1 MEKSKQQEKALEFY
15 SRKQTANLVMRETRP
30 KLSRRAIGIGLA
42 ALVLLAVGAQFLVR
56 VPLAQVAEMETAA
69 LRLEQQLEQLRAVN
83 GGFDQVQAEY
93 ERHFAVSGMDEDFV
107 AEYALVAGLVDEL
120 LTQGKVVNA
129 SFFRESLTVELEGMQ
144 LGQMAALMSRLS
156 ERPDVSS
163 VNLYTVSGSETDGE
177 GARVSMTLVF
187 APEGGEDQ

>member
-107 AEYALVAGLVDEL
+107 AEYALVAGLVEEL